1 MTDEGASANEQLMAA
16 CRNDQEDTVEEI
28 LESGN
33 YDIKYTDGAGN
44 TAAHLAA
51 KYGSLACL
59 EWLVNLDDIDLN
71 IKNRM
76 EGNTPLHYAV
86 EFQTQDVDTAAA
98 MVDILL
104 QGGADIK
111 VENRN
116 KMTPSMLVLPKNK
129 EISDLLAQS
138 TAAYEID
145 DADIA
150 NDDDYGSDD
159 GEASD

>member
-1 MTDEGASANEQLMAA
+1 MPN
-16 CRNDQEDTVEEI
+16 
-28 LESGN
+28 GN
-33 YDIKYTDGAGN
+33 GLFYR
-44 TAAHLAA
+44 A

-76 EGNTPLHYAV
+76 EGNTPLHCAV

-111 VENRN
+111 
-116 KMTPSMLVLPKNK
+116 
-129 EISDLLAQS
+129 
-138 TAAYEID
+138 
-145 DADIA
+145 
-150 NDDDYGSDD
+150 
-159 GEASD
+159 